1 MKKSKKLEL
10 KNSLEN
16 NEYVLENNEFLFRKL
31 MFNPLLRIGGML
43 ILLIFSL
50 LNNERIIHLAK
61 ITSNSLVSNE
71 WMFGPVTYYTVLGVT
86 IGLCLLTSLAV
97 VLAKPHLDM
106 ASISVLRTTYK
117 IFSVYDLVVFI
128 LSTFVCLFFIV
139 MILLTPCNISGN
151 SMNNTFQ
158 DGDRVLIWNIGYQ
171 PVRND
176 VVVFDA
182 TDYSSASSQ
191 TFFIKRII
199 AKENDRID
207 YQVKDAHSGWLYVND
222 LYVQEVF
229 KWEYENLYPEG
240 LSFSNSF
247 LMPKDKILVMGDNR
261 SNSTDS
267 RSFGLVDEKDIVGK
281 VLFRFYPFQKI
292 GNPSPEILH

>member
-61 ITSNSLVSNE
+61 ITSNS
-71 WMFGPVTYYTVLGVT
+71 PVTYYTVLGVT
-86 IGLCLLTSLAV
+86 IGLCLPTSLAV

-106 ASISVLRTTYK
+106 ASISVLRTTYR